1 MKYEF
6 TLLIEEEKDLENLK
20 KLFVSQKVKILSE
33 EKWGKRT
40 LAYPVKKC
48 MSAFYITFS
57 IDIDQKIVA
66 ELKRK
71 FDFEEKILRYLLI
84 KKEN

>member
-1 MKYEF
+1 MKYEI
-6 TLLIEEEKDLENLK
+6 TLLLGEEKDLENLK
-20 KLFVSQKVKILSE
+20 KLFVLEKVKILSE

-40 LAYPVKKC
+40 LVYPVKKC
-48 MSAFYITFS
+48 KSAYYITLS
-57 IDIDQKIVA
+57 LELDQKIAA

-71 FDFEEKILRYLLI
+71 FDFEEKLLRYLLI

>member
-6 TLLIEEEKDLENLK
+6 TLLFEEEKDLENLK
-20 KLFVSQKVKILSE
+20 KLFVSEKVKILSE

-48 MSAFYITFS
+48 KSAYYITFT
-57 IDIDQKIVA
+57 IDMDQKIAV

-71 FDFEEKILRYLLI
+71 FDFDEKLLRYLLI